1 MIKRFL
7 KVSVRRNFKPDAAVI
22 EHVPRDAPGNE
33 GVHAYW
39 VQHYKVCFLFCLLH
53 AGGEGG
59 IAFGLKIGRSSCCF
73 C

>member
-39 VQHYKVCFLFCLLH
+39 VQHYKVCFLFCLRFMRVGR
-53 AGGEGG
+53 GGGDR
-59 IAFGLKIGRSSCCF
+59 IRS
-73 C
+73 